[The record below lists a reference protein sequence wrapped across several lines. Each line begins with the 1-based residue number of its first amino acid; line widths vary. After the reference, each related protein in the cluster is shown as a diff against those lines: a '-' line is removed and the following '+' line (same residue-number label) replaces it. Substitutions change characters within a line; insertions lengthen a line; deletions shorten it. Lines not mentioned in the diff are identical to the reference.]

1 MSWLH
6 NLLNTVYGQK
16 MSTTK
21 YKSIY
26 TNITKTAL
34 KVNALDL
41 VNEWILNKIHIAS
54 YRTISSDGSREMKD
68 LLKKENS
75 RLVVQYGTGY
85 WEQLDSTEDLKEYMN
100 H

>member
-1 MSWLH
+1 
-6 NLLNTVYGQK
+6 